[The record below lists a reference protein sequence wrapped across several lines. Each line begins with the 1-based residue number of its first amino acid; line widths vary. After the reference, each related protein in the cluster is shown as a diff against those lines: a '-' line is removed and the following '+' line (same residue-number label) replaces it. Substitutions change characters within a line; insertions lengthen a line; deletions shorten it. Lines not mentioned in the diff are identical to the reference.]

1 MKTKYLIVKVMDTPI
16 PAGQEFSCTSYPSDG
31 LYLTTNGFLVLRQ
44 NQAAMSMMAPAPSC
58 WVDVFEG
65 ETPAAGVSEDTMLK
79 AIALAQKPELAL
91 EMFKCK

>member
-44 NQAAMSMMAPAPSC
+44 NQASMSMMAPLTC
-58 WVDVFEG
+58 WVDAVDSEK
-65 ETPAAGVSEDTMLK
+65 PAAGVSEDTMLK